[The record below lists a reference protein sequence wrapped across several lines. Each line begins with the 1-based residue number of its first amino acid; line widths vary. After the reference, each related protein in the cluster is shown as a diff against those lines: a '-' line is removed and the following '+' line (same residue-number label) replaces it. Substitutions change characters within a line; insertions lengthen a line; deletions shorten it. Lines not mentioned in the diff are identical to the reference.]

1 MSDERTQIDSQL
13 ICSLPKANMKKEII
27 QLRVNERDHEIAVEP
42 NALLLDVLRQQLQLT
57 GSKRACD
64 DSSCGAC
71 TVLVDGVAM
80 MACTLLAASCQG
92 QEITTIEGV
101 TEHGSLAAIQKA
113 YGDWGG
119 AQCGYCTPGFIMTVK
134 SLLAENPDPS
144 EQEIRA
150 ALSSNLCRCTGY
162 SQMYEAIRSA
172 IAAEKAGVALP
183 DWKKIFEPDHGTL
196 LDVWVLNGNPA
207 DWQALLDWACQ
218 KYQTTYLED
227 GTETTLPS
235 FGTIFERAQTVTPLL
250 RIDLGGISVNA
261 HFFSTDEIEL
271 DVLPENVDSEAK
283 ATAVFKLMTGMARL
297 LRKQVVLTAEHVS
310 RDARQL
316 RAMALCIADSNGN
329 LLPGNVERERV
340 RCTL

>member
-1 MSDERTQIDSQL
+1 
-13 ICSLPKANMKKEII
+13 MKKELI
-27 QLRVNERDHEIAVEP
+27 QLRVNGRDHEIAIEP

-80 MACTLLAASCQG
+80 TACTLLAASCEG

-144 EQEIRA
+144 EDDIRT

-172 IAAEKAGVALP
+172 VAAEKAGVVLA
-183 DWKKIFEPDHGTL
+183 DWKRIFEPDHGVL
-196 LDVWVLNGNPA
+196 LDLRVLNGNAA

-218 KYQTTYLED
+218 KYPTTYSED
-227 GTETTLPS
+227 GTETMLPS
-235 FGTIFERAQTVTPLL
+235 LAVILERARMVTPLL
-250 RIDLGGISVNA
+250 RIDLGGFSADA

-271 DVLPENVDSEAK
+271 DIMPEHVDSAVK
-283 ATAVFKLMTGMARL
+283 ASAVFQLMTGIARR
-297 LRKQVVLTAEHVS
+297 LRKEVILAPENAS
-310 RDARQL
+310 LDARQL
-316 RAMALCIADSNGN
+316 RGTAVCIADSNGN
-329 LLPGNVERERV
+329 LSLGELQPERMRSG
-340 RCTL
+340 L